1 MFKKNQINI
10 QIVVKNYAILIM
22 NDNTW
27 EQY

>member
-22 NDNTW
+22 NDNT
-27 EQY
+27 